1 MNNYYK
7 ILGVKNNANKQEIK
21 RAYRKLAIKYH
32 PDKGGSDEK
41 FKEISEAYE
50 ILSDDNKRY
59 KYDNN
64 SVLETY
70 VVKNPYDLF
79 DEIINKSDRMYMK
92 SKVNNINIYD
102 DFDLIDNYNDSV
114 FNTLVFNQSF
124 NQSFNT
130 LNVPNNHSQSM
141 QTMTSTIVKNGRK
154 YTKNI
159 INNNGI
165 ISETEYYENI

>member
-1 MNNYYK
+1 M
-7 ILGVKNNANKQEIK
+7 
-21 RAYRKLAIKYH
+21 
-32 PDKGGSDEK
+32 
-41 FKEISEAYE
+41 
-50 ILSDDNKRY
+50 
-59 KYDNN
+59 
-64 SVLETY
+64 
-70 VVKNPYDLF
+70 VKNPYDLF

-124 NQSFNT
+124 NQSFNS
-130 LNVPNNHSQSM
+130 LNVPNNNSQSI
-141 QTMTSTIVKNGRK
+141 QTMTSTIIKNGRK

-159 INNNGI
+159 INNNGV

>member
-1 MNNYYK
+1 MKNYYK
-7 ILGVKNNANKQEIK
+7 ILGVKNSANKQEIK

-50 ILSDDNKRY
+50 ILSNDNKRY

-64 SVLETY
+64 SILETY
-70 VVKNPYDLF
+70 EGKNPFDLF
-79 DEIINKSDRMYMK
+79 DEIINKSDRIYME
-92 SKVNNINIYD
+92 SKVNNIYD
-102 DFDLIDNYNDSV
+102 DSDLVDDYNKSI

-124 NQSFNT
+124 NQSFNS
-130 LNVPNNHSQSM
+130 LNVPNNYSQSI
-141 QTMTSTIVKNGRK
+141 QTMTSTIIKNGRS

>member
-1 MNNYYK
+1 MKNYYK
-7 ILGVKNNANKQEIK
+7 ILCVKNNANKQEIK
-21 RAYRKLAIKYH
+21 RAYRKLAIKNH

-64 SVLETY
+64 SILETY

-79 DEIINKSDRMYMK
+79 EEIINKSDRMYMK

-102 DFDLIDNYNDSV
+102 DFDLYDNYNDSV

-124 NQSFNT
+124 NQSFNS
-130 LNVPNNHSQSM
+130 LNVPNNSQSI

>member
-1 MNNYYK
+1 MKNYYR
-7 ILGVKNNANKQEIK
+7 ILGVKNNSNKQEIK

-32 PDKGGSDEK
+32 PDKVGSDEK

-64 SVLETY
+64 SILETY

-102 DFDLIDNYNDSV
+102 DLNLYDNYNDSV

-124 NQSFNT
+124 NQSFNS
-130 LNVPNNHSQSM
+130 LNVPNNNSQSI
-141 QTMTSTIVKNGRK
+141 QTMTSTIIKNGRK

>member
-1 MNNYYK
+1 MKYYYK
-7 ILGVKNNANKQEIK
+7 ILGVKNDANKQEIK
-21 RAYRKLAIKYH
+21 RAYRKLAIKNH
-32 PDKGGSDEK
+32 PDKCGKDEK

-64 SVLETY
+64 SILETY
-70 VVKNPYDLF
+70 VEKNPYDLF
-79 DEIINKSDRMYMK
+79 EEIINKSDRIYME
-92 SKVNNINIYD
+92 SKVNNIDIYD
-102 DFDLIDNYNDSV
+102 DFDLVDNYNDSI

-124 NQSFNT
+124 NQSFNS
-130 LNVPNNHSQSM
+130 LNVPNNSQSI
-141 QTMTSTIVKNGRK
+141 QTMTSTIIKNGRK

-159 INNNGI
+159 INNNGV

>member
-1 MNNYYK
+1 MKNYYK
-7 ILGVKNNANKQEIK
+7 ILGVKNDANKQEIK

-32 PDKGGSDEK
+32 PDKGGTDEK

-64 SVLETY
+64 SILETY

-79 DEIINKSDRMYMK
+79 DEIINNSDRIFME
-92 SKVNNINIYD
+92 SKVNNIDIYD
-102 DFDLIDNYNDSV
+102 DFDLVDNYNDSV

-124 NQSFNT
+124 NQSFNS
-130 LNVPNNHSQSM
+130 LNVPNYSQSVR
-141 QTMTSTIVKNGRK
+141 TMTTTIIKNGRK

>member
-1 MNNYYK
+1 MKNYYK
-7 ILGVKNNANKQEIK
+7 ILGVKNNANNQEIK
-21 RAYRKLAIKYH
+21 RAYRKLAIKNH

-64 SVLETY
+64 SILETY
-70 VVKNPYDLF
+70 VGKNPYDLF
-79 DEIINKSDRMYMK
+79 DEIINKSDRIYME
-92 SKVNNINIYD
+92 SKVNNIDIYD
-102 DFDLIDNYNDSV
+102 DYDLNDNYNNSV

-124 NQSFNT
+124 NQSFNS
-130 LNVPNNHSQSM
+130 LNVPNNYSQSI
-141 QTMTSTIVKNGRK
+141 QTMTIVKNGRS

>member
-1 MNNYYK
+1 MKNYYK
-7 ILGVKNNANKQEIK
+7 ILCVKNNANKQEIK
-21 RAYRKLAIKYH
+21 RAYRKLAIKNH

-102 DFDLIDNYNDSV
+102 DFDLYDNYNDSV

-124 NQSFNT
+124 NQSFNS
-130 LNVPNNHSQSM
+130 LNVPNNSQSI
-141 QTMTSTIVKNGRK
+141 QTMTSTIIKNGRK

>member
-7 ILGVKNNANKQEIK
+7 ILGVKNSANKQEIK

-64 SVLETY
+64 SILETY

-79 DEIINKSDRMYMK
+79 DEIINKSERMYMK

-102 DFDLIDNYNDSV
+102 DFDLYDNYNDSV

-124 NQSFNT
+124 NQSFNS
-130 LNVPNNHSQSM
+130 LNVPNNNSQSI
-141 QTMTSTIVKNGRK
+141 QTMTSTIIKNGRK

-159 INNNGI
+159 PKIRFYFLSI
-165 ISETEYYENI
+165 L

>member
-1 MNNYYK
+1 MKNYYK
-7 ILGVKNNANKQEIK
+7 ILCVKNNANKQEIK
-21 RAYRKLAIKYH
+21 RAYRKLAIKNH

-64 SVLETY
+64 SILETY

-79 DEIINKSDRMYMK
+79 DEIINKSDRIYME
-92 SKVNNINIYD
+92 SKVNNIYD
-102 DFDLIDNYNDSV
+102 DSDLVDDYNNSV

-124 NQSFNT
+124 NS
-130 LNVPNNHSQSM
+130 LNVPNNYSQSI
-141 QTMTSTIVKNGRK
+141 QTMTSTIIKNGRS

>member
-1 MNNYYK
+1 MKNYYK
-7 ILGVKNNANKQEIK
+7 ILCVKNNANKQEIK
-21 RAYRKLAIKYH
+21 RAYRKLAIKNL

-50 ILSDDNKRY
+50 ILSNDNKRY

-64 SVLETY
+64 SILETY
-70 VVKNPYDLF
+70 EGKNPFDLF
-79 DEIINKSDRMYMK
+79 DEIINKSDKIYME
-92 SKVNNINIYD
+92 SKVYNIYD
-102 DFDLIDNYNDSV
+102 DSDLVDDYNKSI

-124 NQSFNT
+124 NQSFNS
-130 LNVPNNHSQSM
+130 LNVPNNYSQSI
-141 QTMTSTIVKNGRK
+141 QTMTSTIIKNGRS